1 MLFKTTKEIAEF
13 ASIDSNTN
21 FYSLKSTLQKVET
34 VHIIPVLG
42 KELYDS
48 LNTAYTAAVT
58 ENELTEAQKNL
69 LAQCRGVAG
78 PYLCYYFA
86 PKSDVKLGD
95 SGMQRQ
101 ETGSNKTAYQE
112 QRIEY
117 REANL
122 REGESAVETLLE
134 FLEENKSTYTQWADS
149 RAFAQYRSLFIRSG
163 KEFDEFFSS
172 HTPYRNFWAIRPKM
186 VDVEENLIRPAIT
199 TLLFDVL
206 KQKCTSSTETLTEK
220 EEKLLFKLKKAIAYL
235 SISFA
240 APFLNVRID
249 VNGISVLGPIRAS
262 RDEDAKR
269 TSASDLQV
277 SNFAKASAE
286 NGNTWLSNAV
296 KYITENPLD
305 FPIWIVVPVATIR
318 EEISVN
324 KELGGS
330 FGMF

>member
-1 MLFKTTKEIAEF
+1 MLFKKTAEITEY

-21 FYSLKSTLQKVET
+21 FYSLKATLRKVET
-34 VHIIPVLG
+34 VHLMPVLG
-42 KELYDS
+42 KELYNY
-48 LNTAYTAAVT
+48 LNTAYASAAV
-58 ENELTEAQKNL
+58 ENDLDASQKELL
-69 LAQCRGVAG
+69 SQCRSVIA

-86 PKSDVKLGD
+86 PKSDVKLSD
-95 SGMQRQ
+95 SGMQRH
-101 ETGSNKTAYQE
+101 ETSNSKTAYQE

-122 REGESAVETLLE
+122 REGESAEEILLE
-134 FLEENKSTYTQWADS
+134 FLEQNKTTYTEWTNS

-163 KEFDEFFSS
+163 KELDELFPS
-172 HTPYRNFWAIRPKM
+172 HTPYRNYWAIRSKM
-186 VDVEENLIRPAIT
+186 VDVEENIIRPAIT
-199 TLLFDVL
+199 NMLFDAL
-206 KQKCTSSTETLTEK
+206 KAKCVSSSGVLTEN
-220 EEKLLFKLKKAIAYL
+220 EEKLLFKLKKAIACL
-235 SISFA
+235 SIAFA

-269 TSASDLQV
+269 TSASDLQLA
-277 SNFAKASAE
+277 NFAKASAE

-296 KYITENPLD
+296 KYITQNPLN
-305 FPIWIVVPVATIR
+305 FPLWAITPIVVIR

-324 KELGGS
+324 QELNAS